1 MLLNK
6 RIPLKY
12 LFNKIGPDLT
22 ITFIVI
28 ISVVLVEET
37 LQYDLSLPIAIPA
50 FLGTSISLVLSFK
63 LSQSYGR
70 WWEARKIWGAI
81 VNDSRSLVL
90 QSKQF
95 IKSNPELENQL
106 QYIAYNQIAWCF
118 TLNNALRK
126 EKNQLVYNKYIHQ
139 NDQVKVEMGLHKPLR
154 ISDLL
159 SQHFRTL
166 KSKDLLSDYQQ
177 IKLQSTLTNLVASM
191 GMAERIKNT
200 VFPITYRLF
209 LRLFIHIFI
218 FALVISMSDVVS
230 ISNHIKWIFDSILV
244 LIIILPFLLLE
255 KTAYHI
261 QDPFENRPMDTP
273 TSAISKTIERNLLE
287 LIDEKLPEQDDES
300 DHYYVL

>member
-28 ISVVLVEET
+28 ISVVLIEET

-106 QYIAYNQIAWCF
+106 KYIAYNQIAWCF

-166 KSKDLLSDYQQ
+166 KSKELLSDYQQ

-191 GMAERIKNT
+191 GKAERIKNT

-218 FALVISMSDVVS
+218 FALVIAMSDVVS

-287 LIDEKLPEQDDES
+287 LIDEKLPEQEDES

>member
-28 ISVVLVEET
+28 ISVVLIEET

-106 QYIAYNQIAWCF
+106 KYIAYNQIAWCF

-166 KSKDLLSDYQQ
+166 KSKELLSDYQQ

-191 GMAERIKNT
+191 GKAERIKNT

-218 FALVISMSDVVS
+218 FALVVSMSDIVS
-230 ISNHIKWIFDSILV
+230 VSDQVKWIFESILV

-287 LIDEKLPEQDDES
+287 LIDEKLPEQEDES